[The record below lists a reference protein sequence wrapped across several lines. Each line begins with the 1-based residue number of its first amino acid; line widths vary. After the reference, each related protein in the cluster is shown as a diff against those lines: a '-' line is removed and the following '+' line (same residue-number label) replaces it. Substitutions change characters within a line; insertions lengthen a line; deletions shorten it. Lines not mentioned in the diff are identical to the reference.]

1 MFFKIIK
8 NFLLKNKVSK
18 LLSNTPA
25 NHSSSIIKSV
35 GVIFDGNLNIELENV
50 LKELVEHGMDEN
62 QIKVLIFK
70 NKINKNEVFKHELVT
85 YQEFNFS
92 GELTHSKA
100 ELFLNTNFDLLIN
113 YHEFDKPPLVYLSYL
128 SKANFKVGLNTQDKT
143 VNQFMVNTNI
153 NNCQLFVEELFKYL
167 KILNKI

>member
-1 MFFKIIK
+1 M
-8 NFLLKNKVSK
+8 
-18 LLSNTPA
+18 LSNTPA
-25 NHSSSIIKSV
+25 NHSAGIIQSV

-50 LKELVEHGMDEN
+50 LKELVEHGIDEN

-70 NKINKNEVFKHELVT
+70 NKINKNEVFKYELVT
-85 YQEFNFS
+85 YKEFNWS

-113 YHEFDKPPLVYLSYL
+113 YHEFDKSPLVYLSYL
-128 SKANFKVGLNTQDKT
+128 SKANFKVGFNTLDKT
-143 VNQFMVNTNI
+143 LNKFMVNTNI
-153 NNCQLFVEELFKYL
+153 NNYQLFVDELFKYL

>member
-1 MFFKIIK
+1 MFLKIIK

-25 NHSSSIIKSV
+25 NHSADIIRSV
-35 GVIFDGNLNIELENV
+35 GLIFDGNLNIELENV

>member
-1 MFFKIIK
+1 M
-8 NFLLKNKVSK
+8 
-18 LLSNTPA
+18 LSNTPA
-25 NHSSSIIKSV
+25 NHSAGIIQSV
-35 GVIFDGNLNIELENV
+35 GLIFDGNLNIELENV
-50 LKELVEHGMDEN
+50 LKELVEHGIDEN

-85 YQEFNFS
+85 YKEFNWS

-113 YHEFDKPPLVYLSYL
+113 YHEFDKPPLGYLSYL
-128 SKANFKVGLNTQDKT
+128 SKANFKVGFNTQDKT
-143 VNQFMVNTNI
+143 VNKFMVNTNI
-153 NNCQLFVEELFKYL
+153 YNYQLFVDELFKYL